1 MSIKKGD
8 TVLVL
13 AGKEAGKKGKVLRVI
28 SATAKNAN
36 NRVVIE
42 GVNKV
47 KKHQRPSRAMPQG
60 GILRIEAPV
69 NTSNVLLVCSHCG
82 KPTRIG
88 HKILDNKD
96 KIRVC
101 KKCGELLD

>member
-13 AGKEAGKKGKVLRVI
+13 TGKDAGKKGKILRVVP
-28 SATAKNAN
+28 KD
-36 NRVVIE
+36 NRIVVE

-47 KKHQRPSRAMPQG
+47 KKHQKPNRAIPQG
-60 GILRIEAPV
+60 GIQKIEAPL
-69 NTSNVLLVCSHCG
+69 NASNVLLICSHCG

-88 HKILDNKD
+88 QRVLDSNEKVR
-96 KIRVC
+96 IC
-101 KKCGELLD
+101 KKCGEILE

>member
-13 AGKEAGKKGKVLRVI
+13 TGKDAGKKGKVLRVI
-28 SATAKNAN
+28 PKD

-42 GVNKV
+42 GINKV
-47 KKHQRPSRAMPQG
+47 KKHQRPNRQLPQG
-60 GILRIEAPV
+60 GILRIEAPLHA
-69 NTSNVLLVCSHCG
+69 SNVQLVCSHCG

-88 HKILDNKD
+88 NKVLDSNEKVR
-96 KIRVC
+96 IC
-101 KKCGELLD
+101 KKCGEILD

>member
-13 AGKEAGKKGKVLRVI
+13 TGKDAGKKGKILRVNP
-28 SATAKNAN
+28 KDQ
-36 NRVVIE
+36 RVVVE

-47 KKHQRPSRAMPQG
+47 KKHQKPNRAIPQG
-60 GILRIEAPV
+60 GIQKIEAPL
-69 NTSNVLLVCSHCG
+69 NASNVLVVCSHCG

-88 HKILDNKD
+88 HRILDSSEKV
-96 KIRVC
+96 RVC
-101 KKCGELLD
+101 KKCGEILE

>member
-13 AGKEAGKKGKVLRVI
+13 AGKEAGKKGKVLRVV
-28 SATAKNAN
+28 SANQKNAN
-36 NRVVIE
+36 HRVVIE

-69 NTSNVLLVCSHCG
+69 NASNVLLVCSHCG

-88 HKILDNKD
+88 HKILDSND
-96 KIRVC
+96 KVRVC

>member
-13 AGKEAGKKGKVLRVI
+13 TGKDAGKKGKVLRV
-28 SATAKNAN
+28 SPKD

-42 GVNKV
+42 GINKV
-47 KKHQRPSRAMPQG
+47 KKHQRPSRSLPQG
-60 GILRIEAPV
+60 GILRIEAPLHA
-69 NTSNVLLVCSHCG
+69 SNVLLVCSHCG

-88 HKILDNKD
+88 NKVLDSSEKV
-96 KIRVC
+96 RVC
-101 KKCGELLD
+101 KKCGEILD

>member
-1 MSIKKGD
+1 MVIKKGD

-13 AGKEAGKKGKVLRVI
+13 TGKEAGKKGKVLRVL
-28 SATAKNAN
+28 TQN
-36 NRVVIE
+36 NRVVVE
-42 GVNKV
+42 GINKV
-47 KKHQRPSRAMPQG
+47 KKHQKPSRAMPQG
-60 GILRIEAPV
+60 GILRIEAAV
-69 NTSNVLLVCSHCG
+69 NASNVLLVCSHCG

-88 HKILDNKD
+88 HKILDSGD